1 MNKASVI
8 TLRVPHMLKRRLVAL
23 ADEQGVS
30 MNQFAMY
37 ALTDIV
43 NQMEV
48 NPIMAR
54 VDGRGREDVIAKG
67 LAMLDQ
73 VQERDVPEWDEL
85 PITEFTKP

>member
-8 TLRVPHMLKRRLVAL
+8 TLRVPHSLKHRVIAL

-43 NQMEV
+43 NQMEI

-54 VDGRGREDVIAKG
+54 LAGQDREDIIANG
-67 LAMLDQ
+67 LAVLDD
-73 VQERDVPEWDEL
+73 VQEQPIPEWDEI
-85 PITEFTKP
+85 ITP

>member
-1 MNKASVI
+1 MNKSSII
-8 TLRVPHMLKRRLVAL
+8 TLRVPHALKHRVIAL

-43 NQMEV
+43 NQMEI

-54 VDGRGREDVIAKG
+54 LAGQERKDVIVRG
-67 LAMLDQ
+67 LAVLDE
-73 VQERDVPEWDEL
+73 VQEQPVPEWDEI
-85 PITEFTKP
+85 ITA